1 MDPIQQELLEEM
13 NMEEIIHG
21 DKDGELIDIAMGAD
35 PVNFSLEDELENN
48 TDLLMEAYSEKK
60 IF

>member
-1 MDPIQQELLEEM
+1 MDDIQKELLSEM
-13 NMEEIIHG
+13 NKEELIHG

-35 PVNFSLEDELENN
+35 PVRFDKEEELNYD
-48 TDLLMEAYSEKK
+48 TDLLMEAYTEKK